1 MAELEFA
8 IYAGVLLSLMLFL
21 ERTSRPTIRSAVP
34 APEEWSYH
42 FIPRESQ
49 PERCQLKMVFID
61 GVIFFGTVNHVRD
74 SMYQSDELNP

>member
-8 IYAGVLLSLMLFL
+8 TYVGVLLSLMLFL

-49 PERCQLKMVFID
+49 PECCQLKMVFID